1 MDNRSASYIQNIEPM
16 RWTPYLEECLE
27 EVQRSNECSTDPSL
41 VVYVRMQYTV
51 EKVNLGALFDGTEQ
65 VSGWG
70 LYPPTLHIRAL
81 KAQLQELEKGLE
93 RDFPQ
98 NCKSH
103 NASLPC
109 LCPSDKLQRD
119 SFRTIIMSR

>member
-1 MDNRSASYIQNIEPM
+1 MDDRSASYIQNIEPM

-41 VVYVRMQYTV
+41 VVYVRMQYTA
-51 EKVNLGALFDGTEQ
+51 EKVNPGALFDGTEQ
-65 VSGWG
+65 ESGWK

-81 KAQLQELEKGLE
+81 KAQLQELEKDLE

-103 NASLPC
+103 NASTPC
-109 LCPSDKLQRD
+109 LCPSDTYSATPFALL
-119 SFRTIIMSR
+119 